1 MKFDFE
7 KFYQAV
13 NAKREERAA
22 SWRQVARE
30 IGIGKSTLAR
40 MAQNKR
46 PDADGLAALS
56 FWAELN
62 PADFVFAR
70 ADLNRRERAASKRIC
85 SPALDLLV
93 IAAARLQPRA
103 VLQHHDVL
111 AVRSGL
117 ELLDVAHVHDQRAM
131 DAQEHAAGRA
141 KTRAW
146 RWARAAGAAK
156 S

>member
-1 MKFDFE
+1 MGKLSRMKFDFE

-13 NAKREERAA
+13 NAKRAARAA

-62 PADFVFAR
+62 PADFVFIEQPAGPVLR
-70 ADLNRRERAASKRIC
+70 MSSGEDCAAS
-85 SPALDLLV
+85 V
-93 IAAARLQPRA
+93 
-103 VLQHHDVL
+103 
-111 AVRSGL
+111 G
-117 ELLDVAHVHDQRAM
+117 
-131 DAQEHAAGRA
+131 
-141 KTRAW
+141 
-146 RWARAAGAAK
+146 GAINA
-156 S
+156 

>member
-1 MKFDFE
+1 MRFDFE

-56 FWAELN
+56 YWAALN
-62 PADFVFAR
+62 PADFVSV
-70 ADLNRRERAASKRIC
+70 EQS
-85 SPALDLLV
+85 
-93 IAAARLQPRA
+93 A
-103 VLQHHDVL
+103 V
-111 AVRSGL
+111 ST
-117 ELLDVAHVHDQRAM
+117 AM
-131 DAQEHAAGRA
+131 DC
-141 KTRAW
+141 
-146 RWARAAGAAK
+146 GASVGAMPA
-156 S
+156 

>member
-1 MKFDFE
+1 MKFQFE

-40 MAQNKR
+40 MSQNKR

-62 PADFVFAR
+62 PADFVV
-70 ADLNRRERAASKRIC
+70 LE
-85 SPALDLLV
+85 
-93 IAAARLQPRA
+93 QPMVGA
-103 VLQHHDVL
+103 VLDSSS
-111 AVRSGL
+111 AS
-117 ELLDVAHVHDQRAM
+117 AAM
-131 DAQEHAAGRA
+131 SA
-141 KTRAW
+141 
-146 RWARAAGAAK
+146 
-156 S
+156 

>member
-1 MKFDFE
+1 MTLAPMRFEFE

-40 MAQNKR
+40 MSQNKR

-62 PADFVFAR
+62 PADFVV
-70 ADLNRRERAASKRIC
+70 REQPMVSQ
-85 SPALDLLV
+85 ALD
-93 IAAARLQPRA
+93 
-103 VLQHHDVL
+103 
-111 AVRSGL
+111 S
-117 ELLDVAHVHDQRAM
+117 
-131 DAQEHAAGRA
+131 AG
-141 KTRAW
+141 
-146 RWARAAGAAK
+146 AGAAL
-156 S
+156 

>member
-1 MKFDFE
+1 MKFEFE

-13 NAKREERAA
+13 NAKRTERAA

-62 PADFVFAR
+62 PADFVRLESHVSHQNGAE
-70 ADLNRRERAASKRIC
+70 DC
-85 SPALDLLV
+85 SALV
-93 IAAARLQPRA
+93 N
-103 VLQHHDVL
+103 
-111 AVRSGL
+111 
-117 ELLDVAHVHDQRAM
+117 
-131 DAQEHAAGRA
+131 
-141 KTRAW
+141 
-146 RWARAAGAAK
+146 GAITA
-156 S
+156 

>member
-13 NAKREERAA
+13 NAKREARSA

-56 FWAELN
+56 FWAQLN
-62 PADFVFAR
+62 PADFVFAESV
-70 ADLNRRERAASKRIC
+70 AQTHFT
-85 SPALDLLV
+85 ALAEEGV
-93 IAAARLQPRA
+93 
-103 VLQHHDVL
+103 
-111 AVRSGL
+111 S
-117 ELLDVAHVHDQRAM
+117 
-131 DAQEHAAGRA
+131 
-141 KTRAW
+141 
-146 RWARAAGAAK
+146 AGAA

>member
-1 MKFDFE
+1 MKFDFQ

-13 NAKREERAA
+13 NAKREARAA

-62 PADFVFAR
+62 PADFMI
-70 ADLNRRERAASKRIC
+70 LE
-85 SPALDLLV
+85 
-93 IAAARLQPRA
+93 QPVTAA
-103 VLQHHDVL
+103 VLECS
-111 AVRSGL
+111 ATTSS
-117 ELLDVAHVHDQRAM
+117 AM
-131 DAQEHAAGRA
+131 TA
-141 KTRAW
+141 
-146 RWARAAGAAK
+146 
-156 S
+156 

>member
-1 MKFDFE
+1 MRFNFE

-56 FWAELN
+56 FWAQIN
-62 PADFVFAR
+62 PADFVT
-70 ADLNRRERAASKRIC
+70 REQPSVSAVMDCGASA
-85 SPALDLLV
+85 S
-93 IAAARLQPRA
+93 A
-103 VLQHHDVL
+103 VS
-111 AVRSGL
+111 A
-117 ELLDVAHVHDQRAM
+117 
-131 DAQEHAAGRA
+131 
-141 KTRAW
+141 
-146 RWARAAGAAK
+146 
-156 S
+156 

>member
-13 NAKREERAA
+13 NAKREARSA

-56 FWAELN
+56 FWAQLN
-62 PADFVFAR
+62 PADFVFAESV
-70 ADLNRRERAASKRIC
+70 AQTHF
-85 SPALDLLV
+85 PAL
-93 IAAARLQPRA
+93 AEEGG
-103 VLQHHDVL
+103 
-111 AVRSGL
+111 S
-117 ELLDVAHVHDQRAM
+117 
-131 DAQEHAAGRA
+131 
-141 KTRAW
+141 
-146 RWARAAGAAK
+146 AGAAA
-156 S
+156 

>member
-40 MAQNKR
+40 MSQNKR

-56 FWAELN
+56 FWAQLN
-62 PADFVFAR
+62 PADFVFC
-70 ADLNRRERAASKRIC
+70 EP
-85 SPALDLLV
+85 SPAQASALAFRTDS
-93 IAAARLQPRA
+93 QPTA
-103 VLQHHDVL
+103 
-111 AVRSGL
+111 
-117 ELLDVAHVHDQRAM
+117 
-131 DAQEHAAGRA
+131 
-141 KTRAW
+141 
-146 RWARAAGAAK
+146 
-156 S
+156 

>member
-1 MKFDFE
+1 MKFDFQ

-62 PADFVFAR
+62 PADFIV
-70 ADLNRRERAASKRIC
+70 LEP
-85 SPALDLLV
+85 PATS
-93 IAAARLQPRA
+93 A
-103 VLQHHDVL
+103 VLEC
-111 AVRSGL
+111 AATAGG
-117 ELLDVAHVHDQRAM
+117 AM
-131 DAQEHAAGRA
+131 TA
-141 KTRAW
+141 
-146 RWARAAGAAK
+146 
-156 S
+156 

>member
-13 NAKREERAA
+13 NAKRTQRAA

-56 FWAELN
+56 FWAEIN
-62 PADFVFAR
+62 PADFVR
-70 ADLNRRERAASKRIC
+70 LDG
-85 SPALDLLV
+85 SPGRSFGANEDG
-93 IAAARLQPRA
+93 PA
-103 VLQHHDVL
+103 V
-111 AVRSGL
+111 GN
-117 ELLDVAHVHDQRAM
+117 
-131 DAQEHAAGRA
+131 
-141 KTRAW
+141 
-146 RWARAAGAAK
+146 GAITA
-156 S
+156 